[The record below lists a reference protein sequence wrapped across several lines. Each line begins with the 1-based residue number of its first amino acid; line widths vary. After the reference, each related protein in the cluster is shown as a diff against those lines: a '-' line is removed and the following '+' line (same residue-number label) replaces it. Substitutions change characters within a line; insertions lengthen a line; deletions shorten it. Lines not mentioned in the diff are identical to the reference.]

1 MRGSLSLKMS
11 FSSILRTHLC
21 LRHQNEE
28 QIFGLW
34 HGLVFIHT
42 GSEANNLIHAKWAC
56 LSNCPFYHTT
66 SIKNNLPYLWG
77 ASTVWNL
84 FLEWICHILAR
95 KNKMII
101 SIKRGRVVA
110 VIELAIPKNQAPQKS
125 MKYVLINYRPWS
137 LKKHSLTINGQS
149 LLCGHKQRQ
158 GALLIGWDFM
168 TLPWVS
174 LPLNDHIIKDNQR
187 MIRYTDRQGWIE
199 GRRETR
205 GWSLCRLSRNYSSGR
220 TFRGYMIQYYNYLVS
235 HFGASLI

>member
-1 MRGSLSLKMS
+1 MTLLRKPKIWTFNTQTRIDCSSKRGCYSEMIAYSYSQYTNKDNHLW
-11 FSSILRTHLC
+11 FNFEIFWEEICHLRTHLC

-34 HGLVFIHT
+34 HWLVFIHT

-125 MKYVLINYRPWS
+125 MKYVLINYRPCS
-137 LKKHSLTINGQS
+137 LKKHSLTINRQS

-158 GALLIGWDFM
+158 GALLIGRDFM

-174 LPLNDHIIKDNQR
+174 LPLNDRIIKDNQR
-187 MIRYTDRQGWIE
+187 MIR
-199 GRRETR
+199 
-205 GWSLCRLSRNYSSGR
+205 
-220 TFRGYMIQYYNYLVS
+220 
-235 HFGASLI
+235 